1 MSGHSKWSQIKRTK
15 GVLDVKKGLVF
26 SKYSKK
32 ISMAVKEGGGG
43 NPDANFKLKSV
54 IESAKAAGMPNDN
67 IDRAI
72 KNGLGEGAAA
82 VKEVVYEGYG
92 PFGTAFLVE
101 AATDNSNRT
110 FNNVRKIFTEHGGSI
125 GAQGSVA
132 WQFATKGQILVER
145 DSNIEALELAAID
158 AGADDVR
165 ESAEGLEVYTKPTDL
180 HKIKL
185 ALEKVGAKIA
195 QAEIIKE
202 SSQGTDLTEEQK
214 PKVDALFAAL
224 EQDDDV
230 LAVHTSAN
238 L

>member
-1 MSGHSKWSQIKRTK
+1 M
-15 GVLDVKKGLVF
+15 
-26 SKYSKK
+26 
-32 ISMAVKEGGGG
+32 
-43 NPDANFKLKSV
+43 
-54 IESAKAAGMPNDN
+54 
-67 IDRAI
+67 
-72 KNGLGEGAAA
+72 
-82 VKEVVYEGYG
+82 
-92 PFGTAFLVE
+92 
-101 AATDNSNRT
+101 
-110 FNNVRKIFTEHGGSI
+110 

-132 WQFATKGQILVER
+132 WQFATKGQILVVR
-145 DSNIEALELAAID
+145 DAKISDIEMAAID

-165 ESAEGLEVYTKPTDL
+165 ESDEGLEVYTKPADL

-185 ALEKVGAKIA
+185 ALEKAGAKIA